1 MERTIVG
8 LEAVKYVSKKTNLP
22 VEGINL
28 HCTGKS
34 ANVKG
39 VCAERY
45 FISIRSE
52 GLYNEVAVLQPN
64 DVVNLEFNRF
74 GNIEG
79 VTFIKK

>member
-1 MERTIVG
+1 MERTVVG

-39 VCAERY
+39 LAAERY

-52 GLYNEVAVLQPN
+52 GLYNEVAVLQPGH
-64 DVVNLEFNRF
+64 VVNLEFNRF
-74 GNIEG
+74 GNIEN
-79 VTFIKK
+79 VTLI